1 MQALREC
8 FETKN
13 VPMLQTALNSL
24 SKEERAYHWQRCIA
38 SGLWV
43 ADAEAAGES
52 LFCLFV
58 CFVIFKAVV
67 CI

>member
-1 MQALREC
+1 MREG
-8 FETKN
+8 FETLN

-24 SKEERAYHWQRCIA
+24 SESDCYRCIA
-38 SGLWV
+38 SGLLV